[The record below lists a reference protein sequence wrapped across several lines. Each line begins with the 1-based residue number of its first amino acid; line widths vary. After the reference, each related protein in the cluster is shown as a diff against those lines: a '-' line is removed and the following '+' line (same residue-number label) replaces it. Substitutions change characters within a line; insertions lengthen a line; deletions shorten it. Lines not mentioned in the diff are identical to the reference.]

1 MTANVSSIS
10 DPLEL
15 FKRVDAQAATQ
26 DYENKQIIFAQGDKA
41 DAMFYIQDGSVKL
54 TVMSKSG
61 KKAVIAILRQGDLF
75 GEGCLV
81 KRSLRMSTATAIQ
94 PSTIARVKKAPLAHA
109 IRREPAFAKLFIAY
123 LLSRIGR
130 VEEKLIDQISSSSE
144 RRLAKILLLLAGVGP
159 QSKPAEPVILKVSQ
173 ETLAEMVGTT
183 RSRVSYFMNRFRK
196 MGYIDYNGTLRV
208 HMALFTFFELET
220 SIDRRSWRS
229 TAILNTDAA
238 GA

>member
-1 MTANVSSIS
+1 MAANVSSIS

-15 FKRVDAQAATQ
+15 FKGVDAQAATQ

-81 KRSLRMSTATAIQ
+81 KRSLRLSTATSIQ
-94 PSTIARVKKAPLAHA
+94 SSTIARVKKAPLAHA
-109 IRREPAFAKLFIAY
+109 LQREPAFAKLFIAH

-130 VEEKLIDQISSSSE
+130 VEEKLVDQISSSSE

-159 QSKPAEPVILKVSQ
+159 QSNPAEPVILKMSQ

-196 MGYIDYNGTLRV
+196 MGFIDYNGTLRV
-208 HMALFTFFELET
+208 HMALYTFF
-220 SIDRRSWRS
+220 S
-229 TAILNTDAA
+229 TN
-238 GA
+238 